1 MNNPLSRR
9 SVPGVTELDLW
20 VVSAGAGAA
29 VIGLGGT
36 LDATTADDLES
47 RLAGELIAPRK
58 VLLDLG
64 RVDYLSSMGLSVILK
79 TAIKLK
85 SSGFECRIYDP
96 QRSVRRVLEIAKW
109 GHLILDP
116 AQIPLDDPFLMYVN
130 AEEPVRAVRRVSGP
144 AAAAPPRLYP
154 D

>member
-1 MNNPLSRR
+1 LSRR
-9 SVPGVTELDLW
+9 SVPGVTDLDLW
-20 VVSAGAGAA
+20 IVSAGADAA
-29 VIGLGGT
+29 IIGLGGT
-36 LDATTADDLES
+36 LDATTAADLET
-47 RLAGELIAPRK
+47 RLTGELRVPRQ

-85 SSGFECRIYDP
+85 SSGCECRIYDP

-109 GHLILDP
+109 SHLVLDP
-116 AQIPLDDPFLMYVN
+116 AQVSVTDPFHTYIS
-130 AEEPVRAVRRVSGP
+130 AEEPSRAARRGSEPGI
-144 AAAAPPRLYP
+144 AAPPRLYP

>member
-1 MNNPLSRR
+1 MNTPLSRR
-9 SVPGVTELDLW
+9 TVPGATDLDLW
-20 VVSAGAGAA
+20 IASPDNGAA

-36 LDATTADDLES
+36 LDATTAADLET
-47 RLAGELIAPRK
+47 RLAGELSALRR

-85 SSGFECRIYDP
+85 NSGSECRIYDP

-109 GHLILDP
+109 SHLILDP
-116 AQIPLDDPFLMYVN
+116 AQVRADDPFHPYLSV
-130 AEEPVRAVRRVSGP
+130 EEPIRSARRASEPGP
-144 AAAAPPRLYP
+144 AAPPRLYP